1 MKNKVVSE
9 TLERLAG
16 FLGVSLANCVRVP
29 NAKGHGF
36 WHYPAEADVPGWSEL
51 TAGMAFVQRWVK
63 EVSMARSLKVKIGV
77 RGGKN
82 GGGSVEASAMV
93 DTGATDTVLPPSIL
107 RRVGVEVEAR
117 RRFTLADGSHVELGV
132 GEARLSLNNQEWT
145 CPVVFGTDE
154 EQALLGATT
163 LEIFNLMVDP
173 VLGELVP
180 RQLRARQI

>member
-1 MKNKVVSE
+1 M
-9 TLERLAG
+9 
-16 FLGVSLANCVRVP
+16 GV
-29 NAKGHGF
+29 F
-36 WHYPAEADVPGWSEL
+36 E
-51 TAGMAFVQRWVK
+51 
-63 EVSMARSLKVKIGV
+63 VKIGV
-77 RGGKN
+77 KGKN
-82 GGGSVEASAMV
+82 GGGRAEVVAMV
-93 DTGATDTVLPPSIL
+93 DTGATDTVIPPSIL
-107 RRVGVEVEAR
+107 MEVGVEAEAR